1 MLREG
6 VFVTPEETY
15 SLYEID
21 TNGFFRFDIIE
32 HNAVFQI
39 DIGSVKYSIV
49 QRKHAK
55 TFGDASL
62 YTKYLS
68 LKGRAT
74 SSKLQTTKESGWDE
88 GVFKTHIH
96 SQSRDGKVTID
107 TELVNNRKLS
117 ETIVI
122 DGYTIYMYEADAS
135 YDIKLDPI
143 NFSEYSESKLSK
155 DTILTDDPNAPY
167 HSVETLRR
175 RLPLDHIYEN
185 DFVVA
190 DTVDIA
196 RKRLSE
202 WIMSD
207 EPYLGFDT
215 ETTGLDI
222 NLYGEDKLVG
232 IILGE
237 SETKSTYFPFRHV
250 EDFNLPMW
258 FMSELMAQV
267 KLRESRLVAHNKK
280 FDREVML
287 SEGYDLQIRWCTY
300 QISIVLDPQVG
311 KDHPHDLKT
320 LIWLLTRKR
329 YAELDDIFINSKD
342 INFARLNKE
351 LVHLYACADG
361 SNVITLIKD
370 QMKRLPKYQ
379 YMLAETECDLADL
392 KADQEFYG
400 IRVDVKK
407 YEKQYHNCLYIRE
420 QLLDAFR
427 RLTKEDGNINSSAVL
442 QNLLY
447 NKMRCDILLRTNTG
461 QPSVSS
467 AAIKKLAAKKTDKP
481 HPIPKSICDLNGKE
495 IVKGEDLAKAKYP
508 ALLILNKYKEYNKLI
523 TAFYARFERTM
534 KTGRVF
540 FWINQNGAQSGR
552 QSSPMHQLPPA
563 LKECILSDADDRDF
577 WGPDYSQIEL
587 RMIAYLSGEKELIE
601 LCSVP
606 ENDVHRVIGSL
617 ISGLEMWEIT
627 PAMRSVGKR
636 RNFGVVYKITA
647 YGLAAQL
654 YGPGFTEEQ
663 KQFAQQQLDD
673 FYKRF
678 KRIRR
683 FIQYNAK
690 FVQEKGYMET
700 KWLHRRRM
708 FPEIFDPDIEPRKKS
723 SILRMSNNMPVQ
735 GTAADYLKLAEVLM
749 YKYIRKKGWNE
760 LKEDG
765 FPLVRMMLS
774 IHDEIIISADRSIP
788 YEEIITMITECM
800 EIPVEGAPPFFVQ
813 PVKMDNWG
821 DHAAEGLVL
830 PVKLRDKLIADYK
843 ATGKS
848 VINCDNYAQV
858 VHDYNAGILHDYM
871 VDLVSKYGTDYKAV
885 GEHVRHPVLTHDLL
899 GMYEKR
905 ISWDLEHVDRINEAA
920 KLYIEER
927 ILGGGGTPHVI
938 FSVQPEDK
946 QEDAEVKDTLE
957 QEYGELEQLVTC
969 DADGNVIYE
978 DNEPTDTDDYYY
990 DDSEDYEEVLADA
1003 KNEPTYVY
1011 ELGDCVV
1018 FDVNEVSSD
1027 NINKLLK
1034 YIASI
1039 ASTDGFYRTLIN
1051 YNDKLLDTK
1060 MRIENIDLKAVNK
1073 MILDMMED
1081 TVCTM

>member
-6 VFVTPEETY
+6 VFITPEETY
-15 SLYEID
+15 SIYEID
-21 TNGFFRFDIIE
+21 TKGFFRFDITE

-39 DIGSVKYSIV
+39 DIGAVKYSLV
-49 QRKHAK
+49 QRKNAR
-55 TFGDASL
+55 TYGDAEL
-62 YTKYLS
+62 YEKYLS
-68 LKGRAT
+68 LRGRAL
-74 SSKLQTTKESGWDE
+74 SSKMITEKNSEWEDGI
-88 GVFKTHIH
+88 FKTHVH
-96 SQSRDGKVTID
+96 SQTKDGKTVVD
-107 TELVNNRKLS
+107 TEMTNNRQIS
-117 ETIVI
+117 QSIQI
-122 DGYTIYMYEADAS
+122 DGYTIYIYEVDPT
-135 YDIKLDPI
+135 YDIKLDPV
-143 NFSEYSESKLSK
+143 NYSEYFDSTLSK

-190 DTVDIA
+190 DTVELA
-196 RKRLSE
+196 RQRLSE
-202 WIMSD
+202 WVKAD
-207 EPYLGFDT
+207 VEFKGFDT

-222 NLYGEDKLVG
+222 NLCGEDKVVG

-237 SETKSTYFPFRHV
+237 SETKSTYFPFRHA

-258 FMSELMAQV
+258 FMKELMTQV
-267 KLRESRLVAHNKK
+267 KTQENKLVAHNKK
-280 FDREVML
+280 FDREAMM
-287 SEGYDLQIRWCTY
+287 SEGYDLRIRWCTY
-300 QISIVLDPQVG
+300 QISMVLDPLMG

-320 LIWLLTRKR
+320 LIFNLTHKR
-329 YAELDDIFINSKD
+329 YAELDDIFIDPKD
-342 INFARLNKE
+342 INFSKLNKE
-351 LVHLYACADG
+351 LTHLYACADG
-361 SNVITLIKD
+361 SNVITLIKH
-370 QMKRLPKYQ
+370 QLKLLPKFQ
-379 YMLAETECDLADL
+379 HMLVDTECDLADL

-407 YEKQYHNCLYIRE
+407 YEEQYHNCLYVRD

-427 RLTKEDGNINSSAVL
+427 RLTHEDGNINSSAVL

-447 NKMRCDILLRTNTG
+447 NKMKCDILLRTNTG

-467 AAIKKLAAKKTDKP
+467 AAIKKLASKKADTP
-481 HPIPKSICDLNGKE
+481 HPTPKDICDLKGKPV
-495 IVKGEDLAKAKYP
+495 VKGADLAKAKYP

-563 LKECILSDADDRDF
+563 LKECILSDAEDRDF

-587 RMIAYLSGEKELIE
+587 RMIAYLAGEKELIE
-601 LCSVP
+601 MCSVP
-606 ENDVHRVIGSL
+606 ENDIHRVIGSL

-627 PAMRSVGKR
+627 PAMRTVGKR

-654 YGPGFTEEQ
+654 YGPGFTKEQ
-663 KQFAQQQLDD
+663 QKFAQQQLDD

-683 FIQYNAK
+683 FIQNNAR

-749 YKYIRKKGWNE
+749 YKYIREKGWNDPM
-760 LKEDG
+760 EDG
-765 FPLVRMMLS
+765 FPAVRMMLS
-774 IHDEIIISADRSIP
+774 IHDEIIISAHSSIP

-830 PVKLRDKLIADYK
+830 PVKLRDKLIEDYK
-843 ATGKS
+843 RTGVS
-848 VINCDNYAQV
+848 VINRDNYAQV
-858 VHDYNAGILHDYM
+858 VHDYNAGVLHDYM
-871 VDLVSKYGTDYKAV
+871 VDLVSKYGTDYKIV
-885 GEHVRHPVLTHDLL
+885 GTHVRHPVLTHDLL
-899 GMYEKR
+899 GLYEKR
-905 ISWDLEHVDRINEAA
+905 VSWDLEHVDRINEAA
-920 KLYIEER
+920 RLYIEER
-927 ILGGGGTPHVI
+927 ILGGGVHVV
-938 FSVQPEDK
+938 FNYDNKTADKED
-946 QEDAEVKDTLE
+946 DIAVKDNLE
-957 QEYGELEQLVTC
+957 EAYGELEDLVNV

-978 DNEPTDTDDYYY
+978 DNEQSDVDDYMY
-990 DDSEDYEEVLADA
+990 DYEEDYEEVLADA
-1003 KNEPTYVY
+1003 KNDPTYVY
-1011 ELGDCVV
+1011 ELGDCIV
-1018 FDVNEVSSD
+1018 FDVNEVSTH
-1027 NINKLLK
+1027 NINKLLQ

-1039 ASTDGFYRTLIN
+1039 SSVDGFYRTLLN

-1060 MRIENIDLKAVNK
+1060 LRVENIDVAAANK
-1073 MILDMMED
+1073 MILDMMEEL
-1081 TVCTM
+1081 VCMT